1 MAKRKAN
8 KIYNVP
14 SIGSYLEEI
23 NACTPLSR
31 AEEAELARRI
41 RAGDDHALNQLVASS
56 LKFVVSIAKNYQGQ
70 GLPLSDLIGEGNIG
84 LIKAAHRFDETRGY
98 KFISYAVWWVRQA
111 IMQALTEQT
120 RVVRLPLNRLN
131 MLNRISR
138 ATDALQKKLGREPS
152 MKELAGALKLNEN
165 QLAEFM
171 QNESREL
178 SLDQVLGEDED
189 ARLLN
194 FLPSAEFGAPDEVLS
209 QESMQHDIE
218 ALLATMDRRTAEIM
232 RRYFGLNGHR
242 PQSLEMLAQHFKLTR
257 ERVRQI
263 KQSALKKLKR
273 SPRARAL
280 REYL

>member
-1 MAKRKAN
+1 MSKRKAN
-8 KIYNVP
+8 KVYESP

-23 NACTPLSR
+23 TACTPLSR

-41 RAGDDHALNQLVASS
+41 RAGDERAVNQLVASS

-111 IMQALTEQT
+111 IMQALTEQA
-120 RVVRLPLNRLN
+120 RVVRLPLNRIN
-131 MLNRISR
+131 MLNRISQ

-152 MKELAGALKLNEN
+152 MKELAAALNFSEK
-165 QLAEFM
+165 QLAEFT

-178 SLDQVLGEDED
+178 SLDQASGEDED
-189 ARLLN
+189 ASLLN

-209 QESMQHDIE
+209 KESLQRDIE
-218 ALLATMDRRTAEIM
+218 DLLATMDRRTAEIM

-242 PQSLEMLAQHFKLTR
+242 PQSLEMLGHQFKLTR

-263 KQSALKKLKR
+263 KQRALKKLQR
-273 SPRARAL
+273 SSRARAL